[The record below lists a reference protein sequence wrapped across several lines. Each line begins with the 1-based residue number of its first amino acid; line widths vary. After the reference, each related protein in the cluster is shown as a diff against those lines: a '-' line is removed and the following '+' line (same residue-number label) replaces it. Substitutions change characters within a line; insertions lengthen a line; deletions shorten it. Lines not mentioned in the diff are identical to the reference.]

1 VIKLLSSFPTSIFT
15 GVLAFCLT
23 WWIITTIISG
33 IDADSDGGG
42 HGHIGAGHGHAGH
55 AGHASHAGPHHTGH
69 SHAGQHHAGQHHG
82 SHGGHGGSQE
92 HHYVSDAFAVGFV
105 PLPLALTIL
114 AFGGWAVSL
123 VLQYVLG
130 DSSTA
135 RLTAAVGT
143 VVLIASL
150 SSGFLLLRSLRRPV
164 SKLFETE
171 FAPDRHQAVGST
183 CKVRTLVVTDR
194 LGDAEVLTGPT
205 KGSLIRVRADE
216 GRFSR
221 GDVAVI
227 IDYDQQT
234 EAFVIDDLDEMLRPG

>member
-1 VIKLLSSFPTSIFT
+1 MIKLLSSFPTSMFT
-15 GVLAFCLT
+15 GLLVCCLT
-23 WWIITTIISG
+23 WWILTTIISG
-33 IDADSDGGG
+33 IDADTDGGG
-42 HGHIGAGHGHAGH
+42 DHPAPSGHAAGGHAGH
-55 AGHASHAGPHHTGH
+55 AHAGHSQAGH
-69 SHAGQHHAGQHHG
+69 SHAGQQHAGHH
-82 SHGGHGGSQE
+82 SAHGGHGGHGAGD
-92 HHYVSDAFAVGFV
+92 HHFFSDAFAVGFV
-105 PLPLALTIL
+105 PLPLAVTIL
-114 AFGGWAVSL
+114 AFGAWAVSL
-123 VLQYVLG
+123 LLQFALG
-130 DSSTA
+130 DSGSA
-135 RLTAAVGT
+135 HVAAAVGA

-150 SSGFLLLRSLRRPV
+150 ACGFALLRSLRKPV

-216 GRFSR
+216 GRFAR

-234 EAFVIDDLDEMLRPG
+234 EAFVIDDLDEMLHPG

>member
-1 VIKLLSSFPTSIFT
+1 M
-15 GVLAFCLT
+15 
-23 WWIITTIISG
+23 
-33 IDADSDGGG
+33 
-42 HGHIGAGHGHAGH
+42 
-55 AGHASHAGPHHTGH
+55 
-69 SHAGQHHAGQHHG
+69 
-82 SHGGHGGSQE
+82 
-92 HHYVSDAFAVGFV
+92 
-105 PLPLALTIL
+105 PLALTIL

>member
-1 VIKLLSSFPTSIFT
+1 MIKLLSSFPTSIFT

-42 HGHIGAGHGHAGH
+42 HGHVGHGAHHAGH
-55 AGHASHAGPHHTGH
+55 HGHHTGH
-69 SHAGQHHAGQHHG
+69 HTGHQHGH
-82 SHGGHGGSQE
+82 HGGHGGHGGGQQR
-92 HHYVSDAFAVGFV
+92 HYINDAFAVGFV

-130 DSSTA
+130 DSTTA

-143 VVLIASL
+143 IVLIASL
-150 SSGFLLLRSLRRPV
+150 CCGFFLLRSLRNPV

-183 CKVRTLVVTDR
+183 CKIRTLVVTDR

-234 EAFVIDDLDEMLRPG
+234 EAFVIDDLDEMLHPG